1 MPDSDLNSDPLL
13 VNVPLHEGYK
23 VLGGVV
29 LYEKLGEGGMG
40 AVYKG
45 RHLRLDIDVA
55 VKVMSRPAAMT
66 SGQLDDFVKRFIR
79 EARTAARIDHPN
91 LVRVLDV
98 DTQHDVYFLV
108 MQFVDGES
116 AGDRLK
122 RKGKLSEEEAVEI
135 ALGAAEGLAEAHRRS
150 IVHRDVKPDNVMIDK
165 EGRVRMADLGLA
177 KAISGETDTGGPS
190 MLTQTQ
196 TAMGTPHYMP
206 PEQFVSAR
214 DVGPRA
220 DVWSLGVTLYQL
232 LTGALPWSES
242 SVFTLAVKI
251 QTEPFTDPKK
261 LCVGLSDGTC
271 EVITRTLR
279 KDPAER
285 YSDCGQVAEV
295 LRAHLDSIRTSA
307 KSVLPDA
314 TAGSTKLALMTL
326 TPPPSRTLTMI
337 GASLLSTGG
346 TPSRV
351 DSARV
356 EAPGVAGVSPATF
369 PTVAAPRRGGAG
381 MVLLGILLAA
391 ALGGGGFAAWYFLA
405 GPGSRASEREH
416 TARVGPLA
424 PAAGST
430 LTAEPTGSSGRS
442 VSSGARAAQEEAR
455 AASILKTA
463 RSLRQA
469 GLLDKARDKAAE
481 ALEVIPDH
489 AGARRFLTEVG
500 AEIAAGQSE
509 AERTAEH
516 RKWMDEGLR
525 LRLAGKLRGAATAY
539 ERAQASARPGST
551 EAAEAA
557 AECLAEY
564 FKAQAVDAE
573 ARGDLER
580 AVELYATALA
590 KRDAPETRRRL
601 ADATGKLEAK
611 RAGEA
616 RRAEAAEYKSHA
628 EEAER
633 RGDLE
638 RAVEL
643 YAKAVAKRDDPEA
656 RRRLADARRR
666 LEAKRAGEARR
677 AEEAK
682 YKSRAEEA
690 ERRGDLKAAVG
701 HYREAAKHGAGVS
714 SKIASLEREIA
725 RREGAARSQKA
736 YDDAMSRARS
746 LVRRRQWREAVSACE
761 DALRRKPGDR
771 GAAGLL
777 AEAKRHLGSA
787 RTLTLDL
794 GAGVTMEVVLI
805 PAGEFMMG
813 SPKSEASRRSDEGPR
828 HRVRI
833 TRAFYMGKHEVT
845 QAQYVRLMGK
855 NPSRFK
861 GPTNPVEMASWND
874 AVDFCRKLSQR
885 TGRKARL
892 PTEAEWEYACRA
904 GTTTRYCS
912 GDSEKAVGDYAW
924 HSGNARRKPLPVGG
938 KRANAWG
945 LHDMHGNVWE
955 WCSDPHDSGYYG
967 KSPPEDPRG
976 PKKGR
981 FYVLRGGSYSNSHKY
996 CRSAHR
1002 YSGRPT
1008 GRYNRNGFRVVVDA
1022 QGR

>member
-1 MPDSDLNSDPLL
+1 MPESDLNSDPLL

-29 LYEKLGEGGMG
+29 LHQKLGEGGMG

-66 SGQLDDFVKRFIR
+66 SGQLDDFVKRFVR

-135 ALGAAEGLAEAHRRS
+135 ALGAAEGLAEAHRRG
-150 IVHRDVKPDNVMIDK
+150 IVHRDVKPDNIMIDK

-196 TAMGTPHYMP
+196 TAMGTPHYMS

-242 SVFTLAVKI
+242 SIFTLAAKI
-251 QTEPFTDPKK
+251 QTEPFQDPKN
-261 LCVGLSDGTC
+261 LCSDLSDGAC
-271 EVITRTLR
+271 EVITRTLQ
-279 KDPAER
+279 KDPTER
-285 YSDCGQVAEV
+285 YADCGQMVGTV
-295 LRAHLDSIRTSA
+295 RAHLGSIRTSA
-307 KSVLPDA
+307 RSSLPDA
-314 TAGSTKLALMTL
+314 AAGSTKLALVTV

-337 GASLLSTGG
+337 GEGLLSADE
-346 TPSRV
+346 SLSMH
-351 DSARV
+351 DSGRAV
-356 EAPGVAGVSPATF
+356 APAAAEAGAATL

-381 MVLLGILLAA
+381 LVLLGLLLAA
-391 ALGGGGFAAWYFLA
+391 ALGGGVFAAWYFLA
-405 GPGSRASEREH
+405 GPGKRESEPRTVAGGPSPPVPFADAAPTKTGGAVPVEARRAREEADR
-416 TARVGPLA
+416 ARREA
-424 PAAGST
+424 
-430 LTAEPTGSSGRS
+430 
-442 VSSGARAAQEEAR
+442 EAR
-455 AASILKTA
+455 AEVHLKTA
-463 RSLRQA
+463 RTLREA
-469 GLLDKARDKAAE
+469 GLLDKARDEAAE
-481 ALEVIPDH
+481 ALKVVPDH
-489 AGARRFLTEVG
+489 EGARRFLVDIQ

-509 AERTAEH
+509 AERATEH

-525 LRLAGKLRGAATAY
+525 LRLAGKLREAATAY

-557 AECLAEY
+557 AECLASY
-564 FKAQAVDAE
+564 YKAQAADAA
-573 ARGDLER
+573 ARGDLEP
-580 AVELYATALA
+580 AL
-590 KRDAPETRRRL
+590 
-601 ADATGKLEAK
+601 
-611 RAGEA
+611 
-616 RRAEAAEYKSHA
+616 
-628 EEAER
+628 
-633 RGDLE
+633 
-638 RAVEL
+638 
-643 YAKAVAKRDDPEA
+643 
-656 RRRLADARRR
+656 
-666 LEAKRAGEARR
+666 
-677 AEEAK
+677 
-682 YKSRAEEA
+682 
-690 ERRGDLKAAVG
+690 G
-701 HYREAAKHGAGVS
+701 HYREAAKHGVDVS

-725 RREGAARSQKA
+725 RRAKAAQDQKA
-736 YDDAMSRARS
+736 YDNAMRRGRS
-746 LVRRRQWREAVSACE
+746 HAARRRWKDAATAYEA
-761 DALRRKPGDR
+761 ALTHKPGD
-771 GAAGLL
+771 AEATKFLN
-777 AEAKRHLGSA
+777 EAKRHLGSA

-794 GAGVTMEVVLI
+794 GGGVKMELVLV

-813 SPKSEASRRSDEGPR
+813 SPKSEASRRSDEGPT
-828 HRVRI
+828 HRVRM
-833 TRAFYMGKHEVT
+833 TRAFYMGKCEVA
-845 QAQYVRLMGK
+845 QAQYERVMGK
-855 NPSRFK
+855 KPSKFK
-861 GPTNPVEMASWND
+861 GPTNPVEMVSWND
-874 AVDFCRKLSQR
+874 AVEFCSKLSQR

-904 GTTTRYCS
+904 GTTTRFCS
-912 GDSEKAVGDYAW
+912 GDSDKAVGDYAW
-924 HSGNARRKPLPVGG
+924 HSGNAGKKTRPVGG

-955 WCSDPHDSGYYG
+955 WCSDPYDSGYYR

-981 FYVLRGGSYSNSHKY
+981 FYVLRGGSYSNSDKY

-1008 GRYNRNGFRVVVDA
+1008 GRYNRNGFRVVVDS